1 MVIIMNKDVI
11 QMIQTISKLII
22 LVGIMKHKQGMNQFS
37 IDTREWILKLT
48 LMIQLQALMIQLI
61 ESKKT
66 QPLIGFVNNK
76 RKSTLLDKIVIN
88 ITFILSMTKC
98 HKINLFVTFINKE
111 CIDIINTC
119 IDQPIQD
126 ENIPNVQL
134 LQVVSIVIEDKLLS
148 KSNDAF
154 D

>member
-98 HKINLFVTFINKE
+98 HKINLFVTFI
-111 CIDIINTC
+111 
-119 IDQPIQD
+119 
-126 ENIPNVQL
+126 
-134 LQVVSIVIEDKLLS
+134 KLLLIKNVLILLIHVLTSLS
-148 KSNDAF
+148 KMKIHLMYNYYKQSLQLQKINC
-154 D
+154 